1 MFLIWTKNKCKFF
14 RRFVCWKTQRK
25 QVAKHKK
32 PNEKLQVFVLLFSFR
47 PSLIRHIHCFG
58 YKFCYQNK
66 RKFFCWFHMFLFYG
80 LYFELYSLSVL
91 CIFYSTIHLYT
102 EAATRD
108 VLWKKVFL
116 EISQNLCQNLFFN
129 EFAGLRPA
137 TLLKKKLWHRCF
149 PVNFVKFLRTR
160 FLQNTS
166 GPLLLF
172 IFIDLLLQQHF
183 YFTSFAFLCSLLSTR
198 NKIHFWLQ
206 SNKFFNC
213 NDSGF
218 IFRIFPITNLFELS

>member
-1 MFLIWTKNKCKFF
+1 M
-14 RRFVCWKTQRK
+14 
-25 QVAKHKK
+25 H
-32 PNEKLQVFVLLFSFR
+32 
-47 PSLIRHIHCFG
+47 
-58 YKFCYQNK
+58 
-66 RKFFCWFHMFLFYG
+66 FLFNNTS
-80 LYFELYSLSVL
+80 LYRSSHQRCSMKKGVL
-91 CIFYSTIHLYT
+91 RNFTKFPGKH
-102 EAATRD
+102 
-108 VLWKKVFL
+108 
-116 EISQNLCQNLFFN
+116 LCQSLFFN
-129 EFAGLRPA
+129 KVAGLRPA
-137 TLLKKKLWHRCF
+137 TLLKRRLWYRCF

-183 YFTSFAFLCSLLSTR
+183 HFTSFAFLCSLLSTR